1 MRGWFIV
8 DSGAT
13 LHITNDTQKLYNM
26 RPACDDDEVTCGG
39 GTARIVAFGESDLIV
54 TNEEGRQ
61 KRKIRLKDVAY
72 IPNFPLNIASQDILE
87 EEGYRFLHW
96 KNQICKAGK
105 QDELIPL
112 GHTRKVDR
120 LHYIKGDKAII
131 QPPTQNLAF
140 HARKAE
146 SENRKKRAKGISSAE
161 ATLWHRRLGHVG
173 PAVMEVMTESCL
185 GARIRGPT
193 TAECADCALSK
204 IKQRPTR
211 IPVAVK
217 AMRPFHTI
225 SIDFTEL
232 DRGWDGFQGD
242 GIVVRRVMFV
252 SCEATG
258 LVVAYFMTSQ
268 RETETLKAIKDAL
281 EWIRSRYELKV
292 KVIRSDNEIFRPNA
306 TKAWLRSCGVEGRPA
321 APHTQDQNGSA
332 ELTDFIIT
340 KKARSMRLGAK
351 LPHDRWRDIFDA
363 AVYLHNR
370 TPQEKLGWMSPYEVF
385 HIKIFEKEEVSGPV
399 KPVIR
404 HLRAYGCK
412 CYYLYKNEKAEE
424 YPKKRMK
431 LEPRGGFGYLVGY
444 QSTSIYRVWVPAK
457 NKVILI
463 RDVILDE
470 TEFYEPPKEPP
481 TAESIA
487 ELDEYLIHHQLSY
500 PEHRIEHFLEHDENL
515 PEQESQQELTGEDI
529 IMQDTVDQ
537 PITPEEHEDF
547 VDNLIINHSETQ
559 EEENLDGCSWEPYP
573 TPPTTP
579 PFAGFVTNEQ
589 ISMPFHPSTTTAIC
603 LCCTAEGV
611 PGLQAPS
618 AEGVDDAQIADDEHM
633 IEPAILAEIQ
643 RQRVE
648 RFFDFR
654 QHRISRPWQLAF
666 HAGATGKRPSRGERL
681 PPPPEHYSKLE
692 THPLREQFHQAM
704 RDHLREH
711 TTKFKS
717 WSTVDRSEAKGHQ
730 ILGCHWVFTYKKDK
744 HGRVIKCKARLVV
757 CGNQQSKC
765 DLPTRATT
773 LAAASFRTLL
783 AIIAKF
789 DLETLQMDAVNAFV
803 NAELPSNETVFM
815 RMPPGVPAMRH
826 QVCRLNKAL
835 YGLRRSPLLWQTTFT
850 NALRDIGFKELPQE
864 PCVATKDGV
873 ICFFFVDD
881 IVFAYRKEKEQ
892 VAKDAAER
900 LQQRFE
906 MKIMDDFK
914 WFLGMRIDRDRQN
927 RKLFLSQASYIQK
940 IAEQFGLTDINTTKA
955 DTPMTEHEL
964 LPAPDD
970 EIITPESNH
979 LYQSKIGSLLF
990 AAISTRPD
998 IAFAASRLSRFNQR
1012 AGKLHHDAADRAI
1025 RYLYTTRYHCLVYGG
1040 EDDLRSFVCASD
1052 ASFADN
1058 TLDRKSSQGY
1068 IFTLFG
1074 GPVAWR
1080 ANKQDTVTTS
1090 STEAELLAL
1099 SQAAK
1104 EAIYMARLFKALS
1117 LELNEPLSIQC
1128 DNRQTLRLLLEES
1141 LKLQTKLRHVDIH
1154 SHWLRQEVQRRA
1166 IHLEWRES
1174 KKMMADGLT
1183 KALGYQNFV
1192 KFRSMIGLM
1201 NEEQRL
1207 LLAKRQD
1214 DENDLK
1220 QRLQTDGL
1228 GKTLMV
1234 SFAYNRD
1241 FTSAET

>member
-1 MRGWFIV
+1 
-8 DSGAT
+8 
-13 LHITNDTQKLYNM
+13 
-26 RPACDDDEVTCGG
+26 
-39 GTARIVAFGESDLIV
+39 
-54 TNEEGRQ
+54 
-61 KRKIRLKDVAY
+61 
-72 IPNFPLNIASQDILE
+72 
-87 EEGYRFLHW
+87 
-96 KNQICKAGK
+96 
-105 QDELIPL
+105 
-112 GHTRKVDR
+112 
-120 LHYIKGDKAII
+120 
-131 QPPTQNLAF
+131 
-140 HARKAE
+140 
-146 SENRKKRAKGISSAE
+146 
-161 ATLWHRRLGHVG
+161 
-173 PAVMEVMTESCL
+173 
-185 GARIRGPT
+185 
-193 TAECADCALSK
+193 
-204 IKQRPTR
+204 
-211 IPVAVK
+211 
-217 AMRPFHTI
+217 
-225 SIDFTEL
+225 
-232 DRGWDGFQGD
+232 
-242 GIVVRRVMFV
+242 
-252 SCEATG
+252 
-258 LVVAYFMTSQ
+258 
-268 RETETLKAIKDAL
+268 
-281 EWIRSRYELKV
+281 
-292 KVIRSDNEIFRPNA
+292 
-306 TKAWLRSCGVEGRPA
+306 
-321 APHTQDQNGSA
+321 
-332 ELTDFIIT
+332 
-340 KKARSMRLGAK
+340 
-351 LPHDRWRDIFDA
+351 
-363 AVYLHNR
+363 
-370 TPQEKLGWMSPYEVF
+370 
-385 HIKIFEKEEVSGPV
+385 
-399 KPVIR
+399 
-404 HLRAYGCK
+404 
-412 CYYLYKNEKAEE
+412 
-424 YPKKRMK
+424 
-431 LEPRGGFGYLVGY
+431 
-444 QSTSIYRVWVPAK
+444 VPAK

-470 TEFYEPPKEPP
+470 TKFYEPPKEPP

-547 VDNLIINHSETQ
+547 VDDLIINHSETQ

-666 HAGATGKRPSRGERL
+666 HAGATGKRPRRGERL

-773 LAAASFRTLL
+773 LAATSFRTLL

-850 NALRDIGFKELPQE
+850 NALRDLGFKELPQE

-970 EIITPESNH
+970 EIITPRATIYINRRLAPS
-979 LYQSKIGSLLF
+979 SL
-990 AAISTRPD
+990 RP
-998 IAFAASRLSRFNQR
+998 
-1012 AGKLHHDAADRAI
+1012 
-1025 RYLYTTRYHCLVYGG
+1025 
-1040 EDDLRSFVCASD
+1040 
-1052 ASFADN
+1052 
-1058 TLDRKSSQGY
+1058 
-1068 IFTLFG
+1068 
-1074 GPVAWR
+1074 
-1080 ANKQDTVTTS
+1080 
-1090 STEAELLAL
+1090 
-1099 SQAAK
+1099 
-1104 EAIYMARLFKALS
+1104 
-1117 LELNEPLSIQC
+1117 
-1128 DNRQTLRLLLEES
+1128 
-1141 LKLQTKLRHVDIH
+1141 
-1154 SHWLRQEVQRRA
+1154 
-1166 IHLEWRES
+1166 
-1174 KKMMADGLT
+1174 
-1183 KALGYQNFV
+1183 
-1192 KFRSMIGLM
+1192 
-1201 NEEQRL
+1201 
-1207 LLAKRQD
+1207 
-1214 DENDLK
+1214 
-1220 QRLQTDGL
+1220 
-1228 GKTLMV
+1228 
-1234 SFAYNRD
+1234 
-1241 FTSAET
+1241 